1 MPRLSSPSPPSR
13 VVVIL
18 SRPMICRSL
27 TCLSARM
34 LLIWSAVAF
43 GNDSWTMVTVLP
55 SAGGGLIATSPAFK
69 IWKELQTDIYKV
81 GKISNLDL
89 HLFHGNKL
97 WFLYEIGVLGL
108 DSKQLQQILKPSW
121 ICLPLVY
128 VWWSLLSH
136 NHVFIHWSTVSCLV
150 KCFICFGFFSCLTGP
165 LSALEECLLVLT

>member
-1 MPRLSSPSPPSR
+1 MPRLSSPSAPSR

-43 GNDSWTMVTVLP
+43 GNDSWTMVTALP
-55 SAGGGLIATSPAFK
+55 SPGGGLIATSPAFK
-69 IWKELQTDIYKV
+69 IWKECWSDIYKV

-89 HLFHGNKL
+89 HLFHGNTQ
-97 WFLYEIGVLGL
+97 WFLYGTVVLVL
-108 DSKQLQQILKPSW
+108 DSKQLQQILKPFW

-128 VWWSLLSH
+128 VWFHFWVIIMFL
-136 NHVFIHWSTVSCLV
+136 FTDQQCLV
-150 KCFICFGFFSCLTGP
+150 KCFICFGF
-165 LSALEECLLVLT
+165 LVVWQGH